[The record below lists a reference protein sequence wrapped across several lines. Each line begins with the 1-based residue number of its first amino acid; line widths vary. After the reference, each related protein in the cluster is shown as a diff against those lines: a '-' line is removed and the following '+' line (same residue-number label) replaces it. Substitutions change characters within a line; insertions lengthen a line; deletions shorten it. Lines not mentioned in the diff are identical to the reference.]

1 MLTKREKTLIKL
13 ALNHRLTRLE
23 KLSKKNQDYKLW
35 ESAKLAEQLISEYFE
50 ILEKLEKS

>member
-13 ALNHRLTRLE
+13 ALNNKLTRLE
-23 KLSKKNQDYKLW
+23 KLSKKNQDLKLW
-35 ESAKLAEQLISEYFE
+35 ESAKLTEQLISEYSE